1 MEKSFAF
8 SQDMII
14 FPYQINI
21 TINRRNENM
30 ANNPKLTILF
40 EKMRGMVFE
49 LDKEQLTVGRK
60 DGMDICIKESS
71 LSSYHCDFI
80 RMEDGSYML
89 RDNNS
94 TNGTRVNN
102 EPITEK
108 ILKNSDIIQLGSVE
122 MLYDSNDHASSG
134 TISRTHTIDLD
145 STELNMAGVR
155 ELSNLSPFAQAQ
167 RAKQKKVN
175 TMILISIGAF
185 GALLLAGVIFMVVK
199 LFTR

>member
-1 MEKSFAF
+1 
-8 SQDMII
+8 
-14 FPYQINI
+14 
-21 TINRRNENM
+21 M

-49 LDKEQLTVGRK
+49 LDKDQLSVGRK
-60 DGMDICIKESS
+60 EGMDICIKEGS
-71 LSSYHCDFI
+71 LSSHHCDFI

-94 TNGTRVNN
+94 TNGSRVNN
-102 EPITEK
+102 EPITEH

-122 MLYDSNDHASSG
+122 ILYDSNDNSHTG

-167 RAKQKKVN
+167 REKQKKVN
-175 TMILISIGAF
+175 MMIKAAIGIF
-185 GALLLAGVIFMVVK
+185 GVGLLALLVFVAIKIFS
-199 LFTR
+199 

>member
-1 MEKSFAF
+1 MKF
-8 SQDMII
+8 
-14 FPYQINI
+14 
-21 TINRRNENM
+21 M

-40 EKMRGMVFE
+40 EKMRGLVFE
-49 LDKEQLTVGRK
+49 LDKEQLSVGRK

-80 RMEDGSYML
+80 RLEDGSYML

-108 ILKNSDIIQLGSVE
+108 VLKNSDIIQLGSVE
-122 MLYDSNDHASSG
+122 ILYDSNDHASSG

-145 STELNMAGVR
+145 STEMNLAGVR

-175 TMILISIGAF
+175 TIILISIGVL
-185 GALLLAGVIFMVVK
+185 GTLLVAGIVFILVQMFSK
-199 LFTR
+199 

>member
-1 MEKSFAF
+1 MK
-8 SQDMII
+8 I
-14 FPYQINI
+14 
-21 TINRRNENM
+21 M

-40 EKMRGMVFE
+40 EKMRGLVFE
-49 LDKEQLTVGRK
+49 LDKEQLSVGRK

-80 RMEDGSYML
+80 RLEDG
-89 RDNNS
+89 

-108 ILKNSDIIQLGSVE
+108 VLKNSDIIQLGSVE
-122 MLYDSNDHASSG
+122 ILYDSNDHASSG

-145 STELNMAGVR
+145 STEMNLAGVR

-175 TMILISIGAF
+175 TIILISIGVL
-185 GALLLAGVIFMVVK
+185 GTLLVAGIVFILVQMFSK
-199 LFTR
+199 

>member
-1 MEKSFAF
+1 
-8 SQDMII
+8 
-14 FPYQINI
+14 
-21 TINRRNENM
+21 
-30 ANNPKLTILF
+30 
-40 EKMRGMVFE
+40 
-49 LDKEQLTVGRK
+49 
-60 DGMDICIKESS
+60 
-71 LSSYHCDFI
+71 
-80 RMEDGSYML
+80 ML
-89 RDNNS
+89 RDNGS

-102 EPITEK
+102 EPVTEK

-145 STELNMAGVR
+145 STELNLAGVR

>member
-1 MEKSFAF
+1 
-8 SQDMII
+8 
-14 FPYQINI
+14 
-21 TINRRNENM
+21 M

-40 EKMRGMVFE
+40 EKMRGLVFE
-49 LDKEQLTVGRK
+49 LDKDQLTVGRK

-80 RMEDGSYML
+80 RLEDGSYML

-102 EPITEK
+102 EPVTERV
-108 ILKNSDIIQLGSVE
+108 LKNSDIIQLGSVE
-122 MLYDSNDHASSG
+122 MLYDSNDHTSSG
-134 TISRTHTIDLD
+134 SISRTHTIDLD
-145 STELNMAGVR
+145 STEMNMAGVR

-175 TMILISIGAF
+175 TMIRVSLVIASI
-185 GALLLAGVIFMVVK
+185 LLLAAAAYIGYKIFSQH
-199 LFTR
+199 

>member
-1 MEKSFAF
+1 MK
-8 SQDMII
+8 I
-14 FPYQINI
+14 
-21 TINRRNENM
+21 M

-40 EKMRGMVFE
+40 EKMRGLVFE
-49 LDKEQLTVGRK
+49 LDKEQLSVGRK

-80 RMEDGSYML
+80 RLEDGSYML

-108 ILKNSDIIQLGSVE
+108 VLKNSDIIQLGSVE
-122 MLYDSNDHASSG
+122 ILYDSNDHASSG

-145 STELNMAGVR
+145 STEMNLAGVR

-167 RAKQKKVN
+167 RTKQKKVN
-175 TMILISIGAF
+175 TIILISIGVL
-185 GALLLAGVIFMVVK
+185 GTLLIAGIVFILVQMFK
-199 LFTR
+199 K